1 MDWNNDGNKDILA
14 GEPNTALVRIY
25 LNQGS
30 DADPVFNGHTNLQ
43 VGAETFSARYRA
55 APEVVDWNNDG
66 KKDVLCGNYDG
77 DVYLLINTSTNSLP
91 SFDSIDYVLSSSNG
105 TSVGLYSCPVV
116 ADWNGDGKKDLIVGA
131 NTPGEGGYVY
141 YLENKGTD
149 AAPVF
154 NGAIKLSAGGT
165 VISFANY
172 GNMMWSREQYLR
184 PAVADLNG
192 DGRLDLLVGTT
203 RGNVIYFQRADS
215 DYPDF
220 NISNFL
226 VNDLS
231 GNANGSLNPGET
243 AQIAI
248 RLVNSAAPAQ
258 NVEAALSTLNPDI
271 TVINPYSSYGNMA
284 GGQTALNSRLPFAVK
299 VAIDTPAGAFY
310 EFNLN
315 VWAAGSPITNSIPFT
330 VGGYSFTTSTPYAW
344 IDTSAGIQLRQ
355 NSSALV
361 NLEIGFP
368 FPYYGRTWTNMQVSP
383 KGIIAFWYV
392 ERDMFND
399 SCIMPIVSEL
409 INPAVGVV
417 RCLRGGTAP
426 NRYIVVEW
434 QNMGSY
440 MNDGYFTFETIL
452 FEDGSF
458 KFQYG
463 PSIGIGTDGSMVT
476 VAIED
481 YTGTA
486 GLLYSDRVRGS
497 IYQGLAIEFSMTR
510 PLYEDSSGHGLP
522 DAFKTFYFGNTN
534 IMGNQDTDGDG
545 ARDNNEV
552 LAGTDP
558 SNSQSVLALE
568 DILVTAETN
577 ISLRWQSI
585 PGKSYNV
592 QNAPDLYS
600 DNWTALNALPLPGET
615 TGSNSFTTS
624 PNPTR
629 PYYRITAP

>member
-1 MDWNNDGNKDILA
+1 VDWDNDGNKDILL
-14 GEPNTALVRIY
+14 GEPNSARVRIY

-30 DADPVFNGHTNLQ
+30 DTDPVFNNYAHLQ
-43 VGAETFSARYRA
+43 VGAEVFSAFYRA

-66 KKDVLCGNYDG
+66 MKDVLCGNAYG
-77 DVYLLINTSTNSLP
+77 DVYLLINTGTDSLP
-91 SFDSIDYVLSSSNG
+91 SFDSIDYVLSSGSG
-105 TSVGLYSCPVV
+105 TSVGVYSCPV
-116 ADWNGDGKKDLIVGA
+116 ATDWNGDGKKDLIVGA
-131 NTPGEGGYVY
+131 NTPGEGGHVY

-149 AAPVF
+149 ATPVF
-154 NGAIKLSAGGT
+154 NEAIMLSAGGT
-165 VISFANY
+165 VISFDNY
-172 GNMMWSREQYLR
+172 GGWKREQYPR

-203 RGNVIYFQRADS
+203 RGNVIYFQRVDS
-215 DYPDF
+215 DDPHF

-231 GNANGSLNPGET
+231 GDANGSLNPGET
-243 AQIAI
+243 AQITI
-248 RLVNSAAPAQ
+248 RLLNSAAPAQ
-258 NVEAALSTLNPDI
+258 NVKAALSTLNPDI
-271 TVINPYSSYGNMA
+271 TVITPYSSYGNVA
-284 GGQTALNSRLPFAVK
+284 GDRTALNSSLPFALK
-299 VAIDTPAGAFY
+299 VANDAPVGAFY

-315 VWAAGSPITNSIPFT
+315 VWAAGAPVTNSIPFT

-344 IDTSAGIQLRQ
+344 IDTSAGIQLLQ
-355 NSSALV
+355 NSNAVVSV
-361 NLEIGFP
+361 ETGFP
-368 FPYYGRTWTNMQVSP
+368 FPYYGRTWTNMYVSP
-383 KGIIAFWYV
+383 HGFIAFGFGD
-392 ERDMFND
+392 RDMFND
-399 SCIMPIVSEL
+399 SIIMPIRSEL

-434 QNMGSY
+434 NNMANY
-440 MNDGYFTFETIL
+440 MGGDFTFETIL
-452 FEDGSF
+452 FEDGRI

-463 PSIGIGTDGSMVT
+463 PLNGVGTDGSMVT
-476 VAIED
+476 VGIED

-486 GLLYSDRVRGS
+486 GLLYSDRVGGT

-510 PLYEDSSGHGLP
+510 PLYKDSSGQGLP

-534 IMGNQDTDGDG
+534 IVGNQDTDGDG
-545 ARDNNEV
+545 ARNSNEI

-558 SNSQSVLALE
+558 SDPQSVLALE
-568 DILVTAETN
+568 DILVTAGTN